1 MCFSS
6 PDTPATPAPVQ
17 EAKQPDFQAMRDAR
31 KKRALQGGSLL
42 TGDSGIALQAQ
53 GTQAKPTLLGQ

>member
-6 PDTPATPAPVQ
+6 SNTPSTPAPQQ
-17 EAKQPDFQAMRDAR
+17 ESKQPDFQAMRDAR

-42 TGDSGIALQAQ
+42 TGESGVALQAQ